1 MTKQKFGLS
10 NLSPKTIWDDQDGTI
25 VPIAT
30 ILLTVFVGLSV
41 LALDGAR
48 YISLQ
53 TQLQN
58 GADEIALAGA
68 AELDGSP
75 SAITR
80 ADNAVTTAT
89 NNADFRA
96 ATLFGTGAN
105 KYVSVSHRYLS
116 GLPASDQTF
125 PIPSSLATT
134 NALDA
139 QFIEVTVTPVTIP
152 TILPASFF
160 GGANSVTAPATAVAG
175 FTQSVCKF
183 TPMYICNPWEAVGN
197 TNYEAATQLIFD
209 NDAAN
214 QDALQHRQMMR
225 LRMDPGNSNQPGNYG
240 FLASP
245 LTNGFA
251 AVRDALATCQAQTC
265 FSKRGVTTQTGF
277 GAQGVAHGYNVR
289 FDMYDGSM
297 NSKKT
302 DRNYSPALNVRKGY
316 TYSGNACNAD
326 PDSTADACL
335 ASMSNSSTSL
345 ACSSTKAVPLPPDT
359 GFSPGSTTIGNGTWN
374 FQAYWDIAHP
384 TRTPAPNG
392 WSNANLPSRYHVY
405 QYETDPANGMLNDQ
419 SRGATPYP
427 PGTGPK
433 EVGGPHCNTNACPV
447 SAGDRRILFNAIIN
461 CQALTASGVLGG
473 GRNSNIPVAAFGKF
487 FLIHAIDKGPATD
500 AHIDAEFVGV
510 VQQSDNVAKN
520 NYQLYR

>member
-1 MTKQKFGLS
+1 MTNQKLGLS
-10 NLSPKTIWDDQDGTI
+10 NLSPKAIWDDTDGF
-25 VPIAT
+25 
-30 ILLTVFVGLSV
+30 ILPYVTVLLFVFVPLIV

-80 ADNAVTTAT
+80 ADNAVTNAT
-89 NNADFRA
+89 SNADFRA

-105 KYVSVSHRYLS
+105 QYVSVTHRYLS
-116 GLPASDQTF
+116 ALPASDQTY
-125 PIPSSLATT
+125 PIPNTLVTTDPLA
-134 NALDA
+134 A
-139 QFIEVTVTPVTIP
+139 QFLEVTVTPVTIQ
-152 TILPASFF
+152 TILPAAFF
-160 GGANSVTAPATAVAG
+160 GGSNSVTAPATAVAG

-183 TPMYICNPWEAVGN
+183 TPMYVCNPWEAAGN
-197 TNYEAATQLIFD
+197 TDYDAATQLIFD
-209 NDAAN
+209 NDVAN

-245 LTNGFA
+245 LSNGFA
-251 AVRDALATCQAQTC
+251 AVRDSVASCQPQTC
-265 FSKRGVTTQTGF
+265 FAKRGVTTQTGF
-277 GAQGVAHGYNVR
+277 GAQGIAQGFNVR
-289 FDMYDGSM
+289 FDIYDGAM
-297 NSKKT
+297 NSRKN

-316 TYSGNACNAD
+316 TYTNACNANA
-326 PDSTADACL
+326 DSTADACL
-335 ASMSNSSTSL
+335 ASMSNSPTSL
-345 ACSSTKAVPLPPDT
+345 ACSPTKAVPMPPDT

-374 FQAYWDIAHP
+374 FDTYWSIAHP

-419 SRGATPYP
+419 SRGALPYP

-433 EVGGPHCNTNACPV
+433 EVGGPECNMNTCPTSV
-447 SAGDRRILFNAIIN
+447 DRRILFNAIIN
-461 CQALTASGVLGG
+461 CQALTNSGVLGPG
-473 GRNSNIPVAAFGKF
+473 HNTNIPVAAFAKF
-487 FLIHAIDKGPATD
+487 FLIHSIDKSPATD
-500 AHIDAEFVGV
+500 AHIDAEFVGTV
-510 VQQSDNVAKN
+510 KQSDNVAKN